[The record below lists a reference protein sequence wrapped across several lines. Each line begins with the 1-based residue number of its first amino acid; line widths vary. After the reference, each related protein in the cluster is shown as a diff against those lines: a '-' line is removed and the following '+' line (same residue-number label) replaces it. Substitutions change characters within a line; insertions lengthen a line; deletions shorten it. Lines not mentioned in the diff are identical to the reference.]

1 MRLWVVWVCEHE
13 PLGIQLGDPCVYH
26 VLVVW
31 GSTVKSSR
39 AHTHTHHT
47 HTTHTHT
54 PHTHTPHTHTT
65 HNNFELLIWVLKLMQ
80 RNAKEGFYQLCFV
93 EARWQFGN
101 KINVPQRSTTFP
113 NVPQRFRMLQVL
125 IAWDECRE
133 RKGWRRTLYRALPRS
148 TRPGN
153 GLRFVPWEGTKKSA
167 KIWRNQGPNFVPIDF
182 PLKQF
187 IKIIKVEFCG
197 V

>member
-26 VLVVW
+26 VLVAW

-39 AHTHTHHT
+39 AHTHHT
-47 HTTHTHT
+47 QQ
-54 PHTHTPHTHTT
+54 
-65 HNNFELLIWVLKLMQ
+65 LWALDLSRKVD
-80 RNAKEGFYQLCFV
+80 AKECKGRILSVTFCWGKMAVWKQ
-93 EARWQFGN
+93 
-101 KINVPQRSTTFP
+101 KKRSTTFP

-182 PLKQF
+182 PLKQS
-187 IKIIKVEFCG
+187 IKIIKIEFCG
-197 V
+197 VLLLISEVYILLLS